1 MGGIF
6 TEMFRCPKATK
17 KATLKGG
24 LNGGG
29 GGIRTNIFDFCGL
42 KFYPLT
48 YSIVYSWE
56 FLFLV
61 TFNNF

>member
-48 YSIVYSWE
+48 YSIV
-56 FLFLV
+56 
-61 TFNNF
+61 

>member
-29 GGIRTNIFDFCGL
+29 GGIRTPKNTFYNI
-42 KFYPLT
+42 
-48 YSIVYSWE
+48 
-56 FLFLV
+56 
-61 TFNNF
+61 